1 MFQRINFDKI
11 IDDYTLKLV
20 VTKDYMK
27 AYLEISLDTD
37 EIPDKNLTVEEV
49 ENFLRDKEIVYGVQT
64 NIIRDMIDSRIYQK
78 SVMVAEADMPQ
89 KGDDGYI
96 QYTHRIKN
104 SISLNQDDKGNI
116 NFKEL
121 GWFIQVSQGDILA
134 KKIPPTMG
142 HGGKNLK
149 GEEIPAV
156 PGKEAVF
163 KYGKNVE
170 ESEDKT
176 SLIST
181 KDGRLEYAGD
191 KLQVNDVLTIK
202 GNVDTSTGNINFG
215 GDVVVNGDIKTGFEV
230 NCVGSLEVNGVIE
243 AANIIVGRDLV
254 VKGGV
259 QGNAKS
265 SIKVSGSTICRFI
278 ENACVFS
285 EGDIITDFVVHSN
298 ISCGSNLVVKG
309 KKGLIVGGE
318 IRVKNEINA
327 QVIGSYMGT
336 KTIIEIG
343 LDPSQKNKL
352 DAYRDELHS
361 YEKKLKEL
369 QPTIETGKQLLQ
381 RGLMDNIKKI
391 AFVKMLEDYNK
402 TVQNI
407 SIIETEIQK
416 IEKQLSEI
424 RYGMMQVK
432 DKIYP
437 GVKITIGRYSRY
449 IKDETGASKFYVQDG
464 DIVIHKN

>member
-1 MFQRINFDKI
+1 MWADNETTEDFLNYEVHCDLIKEYVTNPNLLPLTIGVFGDWGSGKSSIMKI
-11 IDDYTLKLV
+11 LEQKLEDDEKVLTIYFNSWLFESYQDAKISLLENILLELSKNETLGETAKKKILSLISRV
-20 VTKDYMK
+20 DYMK
-27 AYLEISLDTD
+27 
-37 EIPDKNLTVEEV
+37 
-49 ENFLRDKEIVYGVQT
+49 
-64 NIIRDMIDSRIYQK
+64 
-78 SVMVAEADMPQ
+78 
-89 KGDDGYI
+89 
-96 QYTHRIKN
+96 
-104 SISLNQDDKGNI
+104 
-116 NFKEL
+116 
-121 GWFIQVSQGDILA
+121 LA
-134 KKIPPTMG
+134 KDGIK
-142 HGGKNLK
+142 
-149 GEEIPAV
+149 
-156 PGKEAVF
+156 
-163 KYGKNVE
+163 KYGKNVV
-170 ESEDKT
+170 ESDDKT

-181 KDGRLEYAGD
+181 KEGRLEYAGD
-191 KLQVNDVLTIK
+191 KLQVNDVFSIK
-202 GNVDTSTGNINFG
+202 GNIDTSTGNIHFG
-215 GDVVVNGDIKTGFEV
+215 GDIVVHGDIKTGFEV
-230 NCVGSLEVNGVIE
+230 NCAGSLEVNGVIE
-243 AANIIVGRDLV
+243 AANIVVGRDLV
-254 VKGGV
+254 VKGGI

-336 KTIIEIG
+336 KTVIEIG

-391 AFVKMLEDYNK
+391 SFVKMLEDYNK

-407 SIIETEIQK
+407 SIVETEIQK

>member
-11 IDDYTLKLV
+11 IDDYTLNLV

-37 EIPDKNLTVEEV
+37 EIPDKELTVEEI
-49 ENFLRDKEIVYGVQT
+49 ESFLREKEIVYGIQT

-96 QYTHRIKN
+96 QYTHRMKN

-121 GWFIQVSQGDILA
+121 GWFIQVSQGDVLA
-134 KKIPPTMG
+134 KKIPPTIG
-142 HGGKNLK
+142 QGGKNLK

-170 ESEDKT
+170 ETEDKT
-176 SLIST
+176 SLISA

-202 GNVDTSTGNINFG
+202 GNVDTGTGNINFG
-215 GDVVVNGDIKTGFEV
+215 GDIVVNGDIKTGFEV

-254 VKGGV
+254 VKGGI

-391 AFVKMLEDYNK
+391 SFVKMLEDYNK

>member
-142 HGGKNLK
+142 HCGKNLK

-202 GNVDTSTGNINFG
+202 GNVDTSTGNINFC

-391 AFVKMLEDYNK
+391 SFIKMLEDYNK

-407 SIIETEIQK
+407 SIVETEIQK

-449 IKDETGASKFYVQDG
+449 IKDETGASKLYVQDG

>member
-11 IDDYTLKLV
+11 IDDYTLNLV

-37 EIPDKNLTVEEV
+37 EIPDKNLTIEDIES
-49 ENFLRDKEIVYGVQT
+49 FLREKEVVYGIQR
-64 NIIRDMIDSRIYQK
+64 NIIQDMIDSRVYQK

-121 GWFIQVSQGDILA
+121 GWFVQVNKGDVLA
-134 KKIPPTMG
+134 KKIPPTKG
-142 HGGKNLK
+142 KGGKNLK

-156 PGKEAVF
+156 SGKEAVF
-163 KYGKNVE
+163 KYGKNVV

-181 KDGRLEYAGD
+181 KEGRLEYAGD
-191 KLQVNDVLTIK
+191 KLQVNDVLSIK
-202 GNVDTSTGNINFG
+202 GNIDTSTGNIHFG

-230 NCVGSLEVNGVIE
+230 NCAGSLEVNGVIE
-243 AANIIVGRDLV
+243 AANIVVGRDLV
-254 VKGGV
+254 VKGGI

-285 EGDIITDFVVHSN
+285 DGDIITDFVVHSN

-318 IRVKNEINA
+318 IKVKNEINA

-361 YEKKLKEL
+361 NEKKLKDL

-391 AFVKMLEDYNK
+391 SFVKMLEDYNK

-407 SIIETEIQK
+407 SIVETEIQK

-449 IKDETGASKFYVQDG
+449 IKDETGASKLYVQDG

>member
-37 EIPDKNLTVEEV
+37 EIPDKNLTVEEI

-134 KKIPPTMG
+134 KKIQPTMG

-254 VKGGV
+254 VKGGI

-352 DAYRDELHS
+352 DAYRDELHL

-391 AFVKMLEDYNK
+391 SFVKMLEDYNK

-407 SIIETEIQK
+407 SIVETEIQK

-464 DIVIHKN
+464 DIVINKN

>member
-11 IDDYTLKLV
+11 IDDYTLNLV

-37 EIPDKNLTVEEV
+37 EIPDKELTVEEI
-49 ENFLRDKEIVYGVQT
+49 ESFLREKEIVYGIQT

-96 QYTHRIKN
+96 QYTHRMKN

-121 GWFIQVSQGDILA
+121 GWFIQVSQGDVLA
-134 KKIPPTMG
+134 KKIPPTIG
-142 HGGKNLK
+142 QGGKNLK

-170 ESEDKT
+170 ETEDKT
-176 SLIST
+176 SLISA

-202 GNVDTSTGNINFG
+202 GNVDTGTGNINFG
-215 GDVVVNGDIKTGFEV
+215 GDIVVNGDIKTGFEV

-254 VKGGV
+254 VKGGI

-391 AFVKMLEDYNK
+391 SFVKMLEDYNK

-407 SIIETEIQK
+407 SIVETEIQK

>member
-11 IDDYTLKLV
+11 IDDYTLNLV

-37 EIPDKNLTVEEV
+37 EIPDKNLTIEDIES
-49 ENFLRDKEIVYGVQT
+49 FLREKEVVYGIQR
-64 NIIRDMIDSRIYQK
+64 NIIQDMIDSRVYQK

-104 SISLNQDDKGNI
+104 SISLNQHDKGNI

-121 GWFIQVSQGDILA
+121 GWFVQVNKGDVLA
-134 KKIPPTMG
+134 KKIPPTKG
-142 HGGKNLK
+142 QGGKNLK

-156 PGKEAVF
+156 SGKEAVF
-163 KYGKNVE
+163 KYGKNVV
-170 ESEDKT
+170 ESDDKT

-181 KDGRLEYAGD
+181 KEGRLEYAGD
-191 KLQVNDVLTIK
+191 KLQVNDVLSIK
-202 GNVDTSTGNINFG
+202 GNIDTSTGNIHFG
-215 GDVVVNGDIKTGFEV
+215 GDIVVHGDIKTGFEV
-230 NCVGSLEVNGVIE
+230 NCAGSLEVNGVIE
-243 AANIIVGRDLV
+243 AANIVVGRDLV
-254 VKGGV
+254 VKGGI

-285 EGDIITDFVVHSN
+285 DGDIITDFVVHSN

-318 IRVKNEINA
+318 IKVKNEINA

-391 AFVKMLEDYNK
+391 SFVKMLEDYNK

-407 SIIETEIQK
+407 SIVETEIQK

-449 IKDETGASKFYVQDG
+449 IKDETGASKLYVQDG
-464 DIVIHKN
+464 DIVINKN

>member
-1 MFQRINFDKI
+1 
-11 IDDYTLKLV
+11 
-20 VTKDYMK
+20 
-27 AYLEISLDTD
+27 
-37 EIPDKNLTVEEV
+37 
-49 ENFLRDKEIVYGVQT
+49 
-64 NIIRDMIDSRIYQK
+64 
-78 SVMVAEADMPQ
+78 MPQ

-96 QYTHRIKN
+96 QYTHRMKN

-121 GWFIQVSQGDILA
+121 GWFIQVSQGDVLA
-134 KKIPPTMG
+134 KKIPPTIG
-142 HGGKNLK
+142 QGGKNLK

-170 ESEDKT
+170 ETEDKT
-176 SLIST
+176 SLISA

-202 GNVDTSTGNINFG
+202 GNVDTGTGNINFG
-215 GDVVVNGDIKTGFEV
+215 GDIVVNGDIKTGFEV

-254 VKGGV
+254 VKGGI

-391 AFVKMLEDYNK
+391 SFVKMLEDYNK

-407 SIIETEIQK
+407 SIVETEIQK

>member
-96 QYTHRIKN
+96 QYTHRMKN

-142 HGGKNLK
+142 RGGKNLK

-391 AFVKMLEDYNK
+391 SFVKMLEDYNK

-407 SIIETEIQK
+407 SIVETEIQK